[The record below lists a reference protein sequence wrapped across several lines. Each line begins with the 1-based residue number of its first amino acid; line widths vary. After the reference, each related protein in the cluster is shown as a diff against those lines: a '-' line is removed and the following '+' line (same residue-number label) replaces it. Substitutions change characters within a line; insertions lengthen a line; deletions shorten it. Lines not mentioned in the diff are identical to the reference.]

1 MKANTVDQDR
11 TEELSD
17 KAVLMA
23 AVKDSSALAILVR
36 RYRVPLHNFV
46 NRFVGD
52 RETSEDIVQETF
64 LRCLRHRKQFPVIEQ
79 VSTWL
84 YTIAGNLAKTELR
97 RRKRWHWVPTG
108 PSENEERTPFFEPV
122 DGEALPGEVTDT
134 NTVHQ
139 SVETAIQTLPDEFRD
154 AVLLRDMNGLSYEE
168 IAKIIECPV
177 GTVKSRVNRG
187 RSRLQRNLRPL
198 AEEVIGQ
205 LAPARPMA
213 RKRAGR
219 KTPASPSGDLGL
231 RLAGSVPAGPAP
243 RPLFE

>member
-1 MKANTVDQDR
+1 MKATTVDRER

-46 NRFVGD
+46 YRFVGD

-64 LRCLRHRKQFPVIEQ
+64 LRCLRHRRQFPVIEQ

-108 PSENEERTPFFEPV
+108 PSEDEERTPFYEPV

-134 NTVHQ
+134 RTVHQ

-154 AVLLRDMNGLSYEE
+154 AVLLRDHE
-168 IAKIIECPV
+168 
-177 GTVKSRVNRG
+177 
-187 RSRLQRNLRPL
+187 RPL
-198 AEEVIGQ
+198 VRRDRQDHRVSRRDGEVAGQ
-205 LAPARPMA
+205 PGTKPVAAQP
-213 RKRAGR
+213 
-219 KTPASPSGDLGL
+219 SPPGG
-231 RLAGSVPAGPAP
+231 GSDRPAGAGPIHG
-243 RPLFE
+243 